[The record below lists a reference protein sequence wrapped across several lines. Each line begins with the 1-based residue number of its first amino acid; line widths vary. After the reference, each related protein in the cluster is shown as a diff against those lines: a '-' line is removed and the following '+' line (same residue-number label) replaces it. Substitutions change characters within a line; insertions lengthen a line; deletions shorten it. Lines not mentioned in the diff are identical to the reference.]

1 MATNKSGSVLIVDDD
16 RDVLR
21 AAKLYLKQHLSRVD
35 VERNPDTISGRLS
48 GRLENN
54 TYDVVLLD
62 MNFTQGM
69 SSGKEGFNWL
79 QKIQEIDPSLAV
91 VLITAYGDVEKGV
104 KAIKMGAADFVLKPW
119 KNEQLLATVNSA
131 VNLARSQRKTE
142 ALRTQQREINA
153 QIDRP
158 YQNMIGQSKAMKKI
172 FKMIEKVAPTPANV
186 LITGENGTGKELAA
200 RAVHRKSK
208 RAEDVFI
215 NVDIGA
221 IPENLFESELFG
233 HEKGAFTDAKQA
245 RPGRFEVAISG
256 TLFLDEI
263 GNLPFALQSKL
274 LKAIESRQITRVGS
288 NKPVDID
295 IRLICATNT
304 SIEKLSDKNH
314 FRQDLL
320 YRINTIHINMPPL
333 RERRDDIPL
342 LSRYFVDKFAKKYD
356 KNIKM
361 ISQEALHQL
370 KSYSWPGN
378 VRELQ
383 HAVERSI
390 IMAEGEILKKES
402 FFLGSSGSSNISLD
416 NENYNLNELEQSII
430 RKALDKHE
438 GNISKSAEKL
448 GISRAALYRRIEK
461 YGL

>member
-1 MATNKSGSVLIVDDD
+1 MVPDKSGSVLIIDDD
-16 RDVLR
+16 SDVLR

-35 VERNPDTISGRLS
+35 VEKNPDIIPDCLD
-48 GRLENN
+48 NN
-54 TYDVVLLD
+54 SYDVILLD
-62 MNFTQGM
+62 MNFAQGV

-79 QKIQEIDPSLAV
+79 QKIQKIDPSLAV

-119 KNEQLLATVNSA
+119 KNEKLLATINSA
-131 VNLARSQRKTE
+131 INLTKSQRRTN
-142 ALRTQQREINA
+142 ALQNRQKQINV
-153 QIDRP
+153 QLDRP
-158 YQNMIGQSKAMKKI
+158 YQNMIGQSEAMKTI
-172 FKMIEKVAPTPANV
+172 FKTIEKTAQTPANV
-186 LITGENGTGKELAA
+186 LITGENGTGKELVA
-200 RAVHRKSK
+200 RALHRQSK
-208 RAEDVFI
+208 RAEEVFI

-233 HEKGAFTDAKQA
+233 HSKGAYTDAKQA
-245 RPGRFEVAISG
+245 RTGRFEVAHGG

-263 GNLPFALQSKL
+263 GNLPLSLQSKL
-274 LKAIESRQITRVGS
+274 LKAIESRQITRIGS
-288 NKPVDID
+288 NKPIDID

-304 SIEKLSDKNH
+304 SLEKLSDKNH

-320 YRINTIHINMPPL
+320 YRINTIHIDMPPL
-333 RERRDDIPL
+333 QERKDDIPL
-342 LSRYFVDKFAKKYD
+342 LSRYFVDKFSKKYD

-383 HAVERSI
+383 HAVERAI

-402 FFLGSSGSSNISLD
+402 FFPGSSGSFKNSLD
-416 NENYNLNELEQSII
+416 NENYNLNEVEQSII

-438 GNISKSAEKL
+438 GNISKSAEEL

-461 YGL
+461 YNL